1 MLCSDL
7 SENDL
12 HALVDGELAGERLD
26 GVAARLATDRAAAER
41 VAAYAEQRAALT
53 ALREELALVAPPAPA
68 LCDLEQ
74 ALRDALGRQRRVR
87 HSAAVVGAAVVG
99 GSRRRGRGGGGG
111 HDRLQGPARPRAPDA
126 AAARGC
132 VTMP

>member
-12 HALVDGELAGERLD
+12 HALVDGELPSERLD
-26 GVAARLATDRAAAER
+26 GVAARLATDRTAAER
-41 VAAYAEQRAALT
+41 VAAYAEQRVALA

-74 ALRDALGRQRRVR
+74 ALRDALGRQRRIR
-87 HSAAVVGAAVVG
+87 RSATVVGAAVVG
-99 GSRRRGRGGGGG
+99 G
-111 HDRLQGPARPRAPDA
+111 A
-126 AAARGC
+126 AAVAAVATIGRKGRPALGHR
-132 VTMP
+132 TPRQPAAA

>member
-99 GSRRRGRGGGGG
+99 G
-111 HDRLQGPARPRAPDA
+111 A
-126 AAARGC
+126 AAVAAVATIGC
-132 VTMP
+132 KGRPALVHRTPRQPAAA